1 MYLVYTCLYNS
12 KQLCKFHPFARFE
25 MESKAKRKKKVV
37 RKGMKLLHVCRMGVV
52 LCYSSTWHEK
62 SAASTQQR
70 LCLSLCSAI
79 GSNWTLAG
87 MLCYAT
93 LRTYSTMAMLVG
105 EERSASFLTLTTYVR
120 RTAASIQQ
128 SYSSSYTQSTQNF
141 VAVVR
146 SRTPESSSVRLLLV
160 VVDVLQQ
167 HVVLVV
173 AVAVCSNA
181 ALSQELLTSSNMK
194 RSSWSDSLQSVISL
208 QLIHKCTLHPSCLL
222 AL

>member
-1 MYLVYTCLYNS
+1 
-12 KQLCKFHPFARFE
+12 
-25 MESKAKRKKKVV
+25 
-37 RKGMKLLHVCRMGVV
+37 
-52 LCYSSTWHEK
+52 
-62 SAASTQQR
+62 
-70 LCLSLCSAI
+70 
-79 GSNWTLAG
+79 
-87 MLCYAT
+87 
-93 LRTYSTMAMLVG
+93 MAMLVG

-120 RTAASIQQ
+120 RAAASIQQ

-194 RSSWSDSLQSVISL
+194 RSS
-208 QLIHKCTLHPSCLL
+208 
-222 AL
+222 